1 MTDTCRLRMA
11 RSDFDVLMGHL
22 FPGDRDEH
30 GAVLLAGLSNEDG
43 RPTLHVREVHL
54 AAEGTDYI
62 EGKVGHRAL
71 AATFI
76 HRCITRAR
84 DQRLVYLAVHNHGS
98 DDTVDFSRIDLDS
111 HERGYPALLQIAR
124 GMPVGALVFGRR
136 SIQADVWLP
145 GGRRLKLEDAV
156 VVGNTVQRLFA
167 APRKMLGDVAD
178 VYDRQVRM
186 FGKIGQA
193 ELADARVG
201 VVGLGGIGSLVVE
214 YLARIGVGNFW
225 LVDDDQVEESNLS
238 RIVGASH
245 ADASE
250 GTPKVEVARRLIEEA
265 NRNARVQVIIGDVAK
280 ESVAKRLTSCDYIF
294 LAADS
299 MRARLVFNA
308 LVHQYLIPGVQL
320 GSKIR
325 SGDDGSL
332 LDVMSANRP
341 VRPGQGCL
349 WCNQLIDPHQLAK
362 EAKTDEERKN
372 QAYGV
377 EEANPSVISL
387 NAVSAAHAV
396 NDFLLDYLSL
406 RADRG
411 SLYYEHFHFLNHVR
425 TLVQPRRDDDC
436 PECSHTGA
444 RFGRG
449 DGIDLPC
456 SDG

>member
-1 MTDTCRLRMA
+1 MNDTCNLRIA
-11 RSDFDVLMGHL
+11 RCDFDALMSHL

-30 GAVLLAGLSNEDG
+30 GAVLLAGLSEKHG
-43 RPTLHVREVHL
+43 HLALHVREVHL
-54 AAEGTDYI
+54 AEEGTDYI
-62 EGKVGHRAL
+62 EGKVGYRAL

-84 DQRLVYLAVHNHGS
+84 DQRLVYLAVHNHSS
-98 DDTVDFSRIDLDS
+98 DDTVDFSRIDLES

-124 GMPVGALVFGRR
+124 GMPVGALVFGHR
-136 SIQADVWLP
+136 SVQADVWLP
-145 GGRRLKLEDAV
+145 GGRRVKLDRAV
-156 VVGNTVQRLFA
+156 VVGNTVQRLFPA
-167 APRKMLGDVAD
+167 RKKMLADVAD

-186 FGKIGQA
+186 FGKAGQT
-193 ELADARVG
+193 ELVNARVG
-201 VVGLGGIGSLVVE
+201 VVGLGGIGSLVAE
-214 YLARIGVGNFW
+214 YLARIGVGDFC
-225 LVDDDQVEESNLS
+225 LVDDDRVEPSNLS
-238 RIVGASH
+238 RIVGASQV
-245 ADASE
+245 DAQE
-250 GTPKVEVARRLIEEA
+250 GTPKVEVARRLIEGA
-265 NRNARVQVIIGDVAK
+265 NRNARVQLVIGDVAN
-280 ESVAKRLTSCDYIF
+280 ESVAKTLTSCDYIF

-325 SGDDGSL
+325 SAADGSL

-349 WCNQLIDPHQLAK
+349 WCNQLIDSHQLAK
-362 EAKTDEERKN
+362 EAKTDDERKN

-387 NAVSAAHAV
+387 NAISAAHAV
-396 NDFLLDYLSL
+396 NDFLMDYLGL

-411 SLYYEHFHFLNHVR
+411 ALYYEHFHFLNQVR

-436 PECSHTGA
+436 PECSRSGA

-449 DGIDLPC
+449 DGIELPC